1 MVKKIVSFAL
11 SATTI
16 DQIGKD
22 SRALGMS
29 RSEYVDLMLS
39 KGFHFS
45 GEMKSKVEE
54 ISIMQKS
61 IKKRIFPESE
71 ENAQKLLGNY

>member
-1 MVKKIVSFAL
+1 MVKKVISFAL
-11 SATTI
+11 SEKTV

-22 SRALGMS
+22 SKALGMS

-45 GEMKSKVEE
+45 GDMKSTVDE
-54 ISIMQKS
+54 ISVLQKS
-61 IKKRIFPESE
+61 IKKRIFPEGE
-71 ENAQKLLGNY
+71 EHDQRILGNY